1 MCLERQLKLCLVFV
15 HGGVL
20 RGYQDLSPIIKDPK
34 VAARHIDVQMPLVGI
49 AANWGTLTAS
59 GNGLLDEDT
68 LESVG
73 ADEEDETWDGIG
85 AYEEEDEVL

>member
-1 MCLERQLKLCLVFV
+1 
-15 HGGVL
+15 
-20 RGYQDLSPIIKDPK
+20 
-34 VAARHIDVQMPLVGI
+34 MPLVGI

-59 GNGLLDEDT
+59 GNGLVDEDT